1 MSWEETSI
9 EDWTEI
15 ISDAF
20 DQLDDPVGL
29 SLARFNLI
37 PLGFE
42 GSCLTHSGS
51 LRVDGDFT
59 PSSRATAIFGDLEVS
74 GRISTE
80 EVDGGDGNATLLV
93 LGRLTCKTLVN
104 DWASLILVSQDVVV
118 SEWALA
124 SREDSSFVVGGDFST
139 PLFVGYDI
147 PVTVRGDANIKAGI
161 GYAMKMDAKGDD
173 DFDRRTLPELD
184 SEATERVLK
193 LGPDDWLDD
202 RFYETGT
209 ILPQD

>member
-1 MSWEETSI
+1 MSWKQASI
-9 EDWTEI
+9 ADWTKI
-15 ISDAF
+15 MSDAF
-20 DQLDDPVGL
+20 GRLDAPVGL
-29 SLARFNLI
+29 SLARFKLI
-37 PLGFE
+37 SPGFE
-42 GSCLTHSGS
+42 GSCLTFNGS

-80 EVDGGDGNATLLV
+80 DVDGGDGNATLVV
-93 LGRLTCKTLVN
+93 LGTLTCNTLVN

-118 SEWALA
+118 DEWALA

-161 GYAMKMDAKGDD
+161 GYAMKMDANGQN

-184 SEATERVLK
+184 SEATEWMLR
-193 LGPDDWLDD
+193 LGPEDWLDD

-209 ILPQD
+209 ILPQG